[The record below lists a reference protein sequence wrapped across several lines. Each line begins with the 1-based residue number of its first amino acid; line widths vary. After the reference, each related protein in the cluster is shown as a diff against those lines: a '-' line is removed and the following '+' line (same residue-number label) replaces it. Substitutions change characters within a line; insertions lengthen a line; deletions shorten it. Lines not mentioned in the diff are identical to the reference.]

1 MGIMMELISDWLR
14 QIVLLVLIATF
25 IDLLLPNHSM
35 DRYVKL
41 VMGLLI
47 ILAILSPVFSL
58 IRKDWDVSALA
69 FRNGG
74 TDVQDM
80 TSLESIRRHGEMLGR
95 TQDQL
100 IKEQAEDQMA
110 QSIRRESEDRFHV
123 TVSSV
128 QVKAATP
135 ADNNRPPGVSL
146 VSLAVIPE
154 GPGSQEG
161 RTSVAPV
168 KEVGPVE
175 IDTMKQE
182 PVEQERAGDDALS
195 RRIRTYLQETWH
207 LRPSQI
213 RVSVEQVG

>member
-1 MGIMMELISDWLR
+1 VMELIADWLR

-69 FRNGG
+69 FRNGS

-80 TSLESIRRHGEMLGR
+80 ASLESIRQQGKTLER
-95 TQDQL
+95 TQDRM
-100 IKEQAEDQMA
+100 IREQAENQMA
-110 QSIRRESEDRFHV
+110 QSIRREIEDRFHV
-123 TVSSV
+123 TVTSA
-128 QVKAATP
+128 QVTATLP
-135 ADNNRPPGVSL
+135 SENRPPGVSL
-146 VSLAVIPE
+146 VSLVVVPAEPRSSGEQTV
-154 GPGSQEG
+154 
-161 RTSVAPV
+161 VAPV
-168 KEVGPVE
+168 RKVEPVK

-182 PVEQERAGDDALS
+182 QTGNGQNGDDALS
-195 RRIRTYLQETWH
+195 RRIRTYLEDTWH
-207 LRPSQI
+207 LSSSQI
-213 RVSVEQVG
+213 RVSEERAG

>member
-1 MGIMMELISDWLR
+1 MGIMMEMISDWLR

-25 IDLLLPNHSM
+25 MDLLLPNHSM

-80 TSLESIRRHGEMLGR
+80 TSLESIRQRGETLGR

-110 QSIRRESEDRFHV
+110 QSIRHEIEDRFRV

-135 ADNNRPPGVSL
+135 EDNRPPGVSL
-146 VSLAVIPE
+146 VSLVVTPE
-154 GPGSQEG
+154 ALGSQEG
-161 RTSVAPV
+161 RTAVETV

-182 PVEQERAGDDALS
+182 PAEQKRAGDDELS

-207 LRPSQI
+207 LRPGQI
-213 RVSVEQVG
+213 RVSVEQAG

>member
-1 MGIMMELISDWLR
+1 MIELISDWLR

-80 TSLESIRRHGEMLGR
+80 TSLESIRQRGETLSR
-95 TQDQL
+95 TQDRL

-110 QSIRRESEDRFHV
+110 QSIRREVENRFHV
-123 TVSSV
+123 TVTSV
-128 QVKAATP
+128 HVQAAPP
-135 ADNNRPPGVSL
+135 ADNRPPGVSL
-146 VSLAVIPE
+146 VSLVVIPE
-154 GPGSQEG
+154 DPGSREG

-182 PVEQERAGDDALS
+182 PVKQEGAGNEALY
-195 RRIRTYLQETWH
+195 RRIRTYLEETWH
-207 LRPSQI
+207 LRPGQI
-213 RVSVEQVG
+213 RVSVEQAG

>member
-1 MGIMMELISDWLR
+1 MELISDWLR

-58 IRKDWDVSALA
+58 IRKDWDVSALG
-69 FRNGG
+69 FRSGG

-80 TSLESIRRHGEMLGR
+80 TSLEAIRQRGETLGK

-110 QSIRRESEDRFHV
+110 QSIRREIEDRFHV

-135 ADNNRPPGVSL
+135 AANRSPGVSL
-146 VSLAVIPE
+146 VSLVVTPE
-154 GPGSQEG
+154 GLGSQEG
-161 RTSVAPV
+161 ETSVAPV

-182 PVEQERAGDDALS
+182 PVEQKRTGDDALS
-195 RRIRTYLQETWH
+195 RRIRTYLAETWH
-207 LRPSQI
+207 LRPDQI
-213 RVSVEQVG
+213 RVSVEQAG